1 MIERLLAGEAALARN
16 ELDAADRLFGQV
28 ADADPRNAIAVV
40 GQARV
45 AVRRGDVERGRLLA
59 GQALVI
65 DPDEAA
71 ASRLLAELDRQ
82 LEAAPRPAPL
92 LEAAPEVGSEP
103 VRTPEA
109 ATAPDGEAPVAVT
122 AGRGW
127 RAWLERLLRRS

>member
-45 AVRRGDVERGRLLA
+45 AIRRGDVDRGRLLA

-92 LEAAPEVGSEP
+92 PARLPEPAPDVEP
-103 VRTPEA
+103 EQAPEA
-109 ATAPDGEAPVAVT
+109 AVAS
-122 AGRGW
+122 RGW
-127 RAWLERLLRRS
+127 RAWLERLLRRG

>member
-1 MIERLLAGEAALARN
+1 MIERLLAGEAALASN

-45 AVRRGDVERGRLLA
+45 AIRRGDVERGRLLA

-82 LEAAPRPAPL
+82 SGPGPGPAPL
-92 LEAAPEVGSEP
+92 PDVARAAAPQPAAEP
-103 VRTPEA
+103 APA
-109 ATAPDGEAPVAVT
+109 AAVA
-122 AGRGW
+122 GHGW
-127 RAWLERLLRRS
+127 RAWLERLLRRG

>member
-45 AVRRGDVERGRLLA
+45 AIRRGDVERGRLLA

-82 LEAAPRPAPL
+82 LEAAPRPAPIPAPL
-92 LEAAPEVGSEP
+92 PEAAPEVEP
-103 VRTPEA
+103 EVAPEA
-109 ATAPDGEAPVAVT
+109 AV

-127 RAWLERLLRRS
+127 RAWLERLLRRG